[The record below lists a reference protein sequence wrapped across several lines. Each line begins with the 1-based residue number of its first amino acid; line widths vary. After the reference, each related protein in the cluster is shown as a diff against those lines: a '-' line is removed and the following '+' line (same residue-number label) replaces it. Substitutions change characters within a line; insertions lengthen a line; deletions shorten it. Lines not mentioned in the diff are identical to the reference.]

1 MGQQDRIRWVQKPPI
16 IMKKGSHMFS
26 VSRTAKTLGAA
37 VALSFAMAMPAG
49 AADINTF
56 IVSGANQASDENREY
71 LIDRIRDGVGV
82 VSVGDSLRGFINFNT
97 INSGSANLGGATGV
111 DEFSGVFQVL
121 VTSAIVNPIDP
132 TQLLVTFGP
141 DPAFIASLAAMG
153 IITGPGAIAAL
164 FTDPSIDFCAD
175 FTDGA
180 HCAATGPD
188 DGTPG
193 RTVPPSSADVS
204 TGLVTTEEALGAFAT
219 DGLLWATIGFTGPP
233 GTVPGEG
240 ISGFGPVSILAAFG
254 LTSGSSAGN
263 INAGLNL
270 LTTGPGFDPSI
281 FINRVTPSPFG
292 DCNPAPGIQVGSCTV
307 DFALSQQL
315 RGVRDLDTPFEIST
329 NTNVSFNAS
338 RRVPEPSTLL
348 LLGGALA
355 VLGWSTR
362 RRNAGV

>member
-1 MGQQDRIRWVQKPPI
+1 
-16 IMKKGSHMFS
+16 MFS

-37 VALSFAMAMPAG
+37 VALSFAMAMPAA

-56 IVSGANQASDENREY
+56 IVNGPNQASDENREY
-71 LIDRIRDGVGV
+71 LIDRTFDGVGV

-97 INSGSANLGGATGV
+97 INSGGANLGGATGV
-111 DEFSGVFQVL
+111 DEFTGVFQVL

-153 IITGPGAIAAL
+153 IITGPGTIAAL
-164 FTDPSIDFCAD
+164 FTDASIDFCAD

-180 HCAATGPD
+180 HCAAAGPD
-188 DGTPG
+188 DGTAG

-204 TGLVTTEEALGAFAT
+204 TGLVASEEALGAFST
-219 DGLLWATIGFTGPP
+219 DGLLWATIGFLGL
-233 GTVPGEG
+233 PGEG
-240 ISGFGPVSILAAFG
+240 IAGSGPVSILSAFA
-254 LTSGSSAGN
+254 LTSGTTAGN

-270 LTTGPGFDPSI
+270 ITTGPGFDPSI
-281 FINRVTPSPFG
+281 FINRVTASPFG
-292 DCNPAPGIQVGSCTV
+292 DCDPAPGPQPGSCTV

-329 NTNVSFNAS
+329 NTNVSFDAS

-355 VLGWSTR
+355 ILGWNTR
-362 RRNAGV
+362 RRNGSA

>member
-1 MGQQDRIRWVQKPPI
+1 
-16 IMKKGSHMFS
+16 MFS

-37 VALSFAMAMPAG
+37 VALSFATAMPAA

-56 IVSGANQASDENREY
+56 IISGANQASDENREY
-71 LIDRIRDGVGV
+71 LIDRVRDGVGV

-97 INSGSANLGGATGV
+97 INSGGANLGGATGV
-111 DEFSGVFQVL
+111 DEFTGVFQVL
-121 VTSAIVNPIDP
+121 VTAAIVNPIDP
-132 TQLLVTFGP
+132 TQLLVQFGP

-153 IITGPGAIAAL
+153 IVTGPGTIAAL
-164 FTDPSIDFCAD
+164 FTDPSVDFCAD

-180 HCAATGPD
+180 HCAAAGPD
-188 DGTPG
+188 DGTAG

-204 TGLVTTEEALGAFAT
+204 TGLVVSEEALGAFAT
-219 DGLLWATIGFTGPP
+219 DGQLWATIGFLGL
-233 GTVPGEG
+233 PGEG
-240 ISGFGPVSILAAFG
+240 IAGFGPVSILAAFG

-270 LTTGPGFDPSI
+270 ITTGPGFDPSI
-281 FINRVTPSPFG
+281 SINRVTPSPFG

-315 RGVRDLDTPFEIST
+315 RGVADLDTPFEIST

-338 RRVPEPSTLL
+338 KIPEPSTLL

-355 VLGWSTR
+355 ILGWSTR
-362 RRNAGV
+362 RRNGSV